1 MSPLAVRIPK
11 LRIHCFG
18 NSPVPFRNQLLCGGA
33 NPYDSLSHSVHKR
46 INLLIG
52 LIHSVISTFL
62 RKIPAS
68 QMPKPFQ
75 TTHLASFKLEVTERR
90 LLHLAA
96 GGWRRLLLHTQLRH
110 QPPDQPR
117 RVITPQSPFT
127 LPPANLWALS
137 LFSSTRTHP
146 SKQANPTRLDPSK
159 V

>member
-1 MSPLAVRIPK
+1 MSPLTARIPK

-33 NPYDSLSHSVHKR
+33 NPYDSLSQSVHKR

-75 TTHLASFKLEVTERR
+75 TIHLASFKLEVIEHC
-90 LLHLAA
+90 LPHLAA
-96 GGWRRLLLHTQLRH
+96 GGWQRLLSHTRLRH
-110 QPPDQPR
+110 QPPDQLR
-117 RVITPQSPFT
+117 RVVTSSSPFAL
-127 LPPANLWALS
+127 LPVNSRAFP
-137 LFSSTRTHP
+137 LFSSTKTHP
-146 SKQANPTRLDPSK
+146 SKQPNPTRLDPSK